1 MTVREHGVLSDLLSM
16 REKMERMLSDREA
29 ALKDDGAAGSLAGWR
44 PEVDVI
50 ESDDELIV
58 QAELPGL
65 AREDF
70 TLTIQ
75 GRDLILEG
83 ERKSV
88 AHLEKARRL
97 QVERSYGPF
106 QRMIRLPVDVQGDA
120 ISATLVNGVLE
131 ITIPKKYKPEGRRV
145 AVQADTGAGPRDR

>member
-1 MTVREHGVLSDLLSM
+1 MLRDLLSM
-16 REKMERMLSDREA
+16 REKMERVLSDREA
-29 ALKDDGAAGSLAGWR
+29 ASNDDRGAGSLAGWR
-44 PEVDVI
+44 PEVDVL

-83 ERKSV
+83 DRKSG
-88 AHLEKARRL
+88 AHPEKARRL
-97 QVERSYGPF
+97 QMERRYGPF
-106 QRMIRLPVDVQGDA
+106 RRTICLPVDVEGDA

-131 ITIPKKYKPEGRRV
+131 ISIPKKSKPEGRRV
-145 AVQADTGAGPRDR
+145 AVQTDTGTGPHDL

>member
-1 MTVREHGVLSDLLSM
+1 MTAREHGMLGDLLGM

-58 QAELPGL
+58 EAELPGL
-65 AREDF
+65 AREEF

-88 AHLEKARRL
+88 AHPGRARRL
-97 QVERSYGPF
+97 QVERRYGPF
-106 QRMIRLPVDVQGDA
+106 QRLICLPVDVEGDS
-120 ISATLVNGVLE
+120 ISATLVDGVLK
-131 ITIPKKYKPEGRRV
+131 ITIPKKSRPEGRRV
-145 AVQADTGAGPRDR
+145 AVQAHIGTGSHAL